1 MSERKTCWL
10 VVLYWKSFAMV
21 STTPLTHA
29 EALEC
34 VRSIWPGA
42 IDVE

>member
-1 MSERKTCWL
+1 MSERKTCWQL
-10 VVLYWKSFAMV
+10 TLPGYRFAMV
-21 STTPLTHA
+21 STTPLAHA

>member
-1 MSERKTCWL
+1 MSERKTCWA

-34 VRSIWPGA
+34 VLSIWPQA
-42 IDVE
+42 IGVE